1 MAHSNLADILGISSD
16 RLAWVVG
23 NIAFRYED
31 VDLGVQVTAVEEIHG
46 ASVAGDLPPSE
57 MADS

>member
-1 MAHSNLADILGISSD
+1 
-16 RLAWVVG
+16 VVG

-31 VDLGVQVTAVEEIHG
+31 VDLGAQVTAVEEIHG
-46 ASVAGDLPPSE
+46 ASVAGDLPSSE